1 MVSRLAGIGRLWR
14 SRLTHLHE
22 QGWGRM
28 SHPRVSGHASLAQLQ
43 KYLGV
48 DQAAVDEKLLAVD
61 VGGGCR
67 LTI

>member
-1 MVSRLAGIGRLWR
+1 
-14 SRLTHLHE
+14 
-22 QGWGRM
+22 M